1 MYFLSILFIWK
12 HKNNR
17 EKLKLKHKR
26 WRNKKKILHR
36 RFSLCVLC
44 AFTTSDYHYFVVINI
59 NTNTLYIFLLLFFFF
74 FFLSLFFL
82 LLLRFFFSA
91 VVVDSLVLFT
101 LVLYFSYVQGFT
113 FYRLFVPAAWLVLP
127 LFWIRR
133 MVSVPSGETTPT
145 FFKTIFW
152 CCSVCVC
159 VYSNVCM

>member
-1 MYFLSILFIWK
+1 MYFLSFLFIWK

-82 LLLRFFFSA
+82 LLLRFFFGCCRRFFGALHSRS
-91 VVVDSLVLFT
+91 VFLIRSRFYVLSIVCSCSLVGIAAILNPKN
-101 LVLYFSYVQGFT
+101 GFGT
-113 FYRLFVPAAWLVLP
+113 K
-127 LFWIRR
+127 RR
-133 MVSVPSGETTPT
+133 NNAD
-145 FFKTIFW
+145 FF
-152 CCSVCVC
+152 
-159 VYSNVCM
+159 